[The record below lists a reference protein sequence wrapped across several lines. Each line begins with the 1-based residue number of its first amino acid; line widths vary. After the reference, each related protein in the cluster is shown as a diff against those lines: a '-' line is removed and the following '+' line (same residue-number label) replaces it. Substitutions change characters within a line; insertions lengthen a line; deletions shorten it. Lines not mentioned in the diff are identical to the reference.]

1 MNCSQLVNIQ
11 GALIL
16 QHQVG
21 SPQQSAKHVNFH
33 LIFRFLWLSLVTSLS
48 IAYPVALTDMNGR
61 GSDDFVW
68 HHALHG
74 HWSSG
79 LLCHLISVQKFKIKS
94 PKWCAMVSSAQ
105 RLTPIMQCSDVS
117 TTNSFYCG

>member
-1 MNCSQLVNIQ
+1 MNCSQLVNIR

-48 IAYPVALTDMNGR
+48 IAYPVALTDMNGP

-74 HWSSG
+74 H
-79 LLCHLISVQKFKIKS
+79 
-94 PKWCAMVSSAQ
+94 
-105 RLTPIMQCSDVS
+105 
-117 TTNSFYCG
+117 